1 MLCVVIKPEKIT
13 VTSTCTQTSDIDDIW
28 DALYS
33 RLREHTLAETTPHGK
48 WTHALTTLSPSV
60 LIVMIPVSPTFPMIV
75 DCATLTTSP
84 CIHFSSSDSCPLP
97 SFFGRVMS
105 ITYEPKV
112 LPPTIYHVQITAH
125 GRDSLTLFVNVSDF
139 GVVFCTAIPA
149 AQSLY
154 SSDQVFF
161 LGTRQSE
168 TAHLIAQRMRQST
181 LWSGLTWS
189 CWGFRA

>member
-13 VTSTCTQTSDIDDIW
+13 VTSTCTQTSDIDDIL

-33 RLREHTLAETTPHGK
+33 VSPGTYPCGDNTTWK
-48 WTHALTTLSPSV
+48 MDTCFDDTLSVCVDCDDPCQPYLSN
-60 LIVMIPVSPTFPMIV
+60 

-97 SFFGRVMS
+97 SSFGRVMS

-125 GRDSLTLFVNVSDF
+125 GRDSLTLFVNVSDS
-139 GVVFCTAIPA
+139 GVVFCAAIPA
-149 AQSLY
+149 AQSLC
-154 SSDQVFF
+154 SSDQVSLF
-161 LGTRQSE
+161 LGNGCNRDSQKQ
-168 TAHLIAQRMRQST
+168 HI
-181 LWSGLTWS
+181 
-189 CWGFRA
+189 